1 VIYESDMIRL
11 FYNLRVNLRWK
22 NNEFFFIG
30 DGQWTFFFCI
40 NHGCREHGE
49 CKPCDG
55 YASTGRAKNSRKTDG
70 EKVEVSSIHGTV
82 SEIITA
88 AGYTYVAI
96 DVDGKKVWAAGPVST
111 FEVGDK
117 VGFSMEMPTAN
128 FQSRSLKRTFDRIYF
143 VDGFITEGGAS
154 TVDNASKM
162 NLSHGS
168 NSTPH
173 GKTEKSSGK
182 ITVEIAKVA
191 GGKDIAEIYKDKKA
205 LDGQAVKVRGEVT
218 KYTPQI
224 LGFNWIH
231 IRDNSTD
238 TDLTITTSE
247 TAAVGD
253 VIVVKGLIALEKD
266 FGYGYV
272 YPVILEK
279 AEIVKE

>member
-1 VIYESDMIRL
+1 MIAL
-11 FYNLRVNLRWK
+11 FYNFKGKFTMKKQTNSSLLAMVSGLS
-22 NNEFFFIG
+22 FFALTMG
-30 DGQWTFFFCI
+30 AVSTVS
-40 NHGCREHGE
+40 
-49 CKPCDG
+49 
-55 YASTGRAKNSRKTDG
+55 ASPAMGVPAEQQAEG
-70 EKVEVSSIHGTV
+70 EKVEVSSIHGPV

-88 AGYTYVAI
+88 SGYTYIAI

-111 FEVGDK
+111 FKIGDR
-117 VGFSMEMPTAN
+117 VGFSMEMPIAN
-128 FQSRSLKRTFDRIYF
+128 FQSRSLERTFDRIYF
-143 VDGFITEGGAS
+143 VDGFISKDGGS
-154 TVDNASKM
+154 SDKSSKM
-162 NLSHGS
+162 SLSHGS
-168 NSTPH
+168 NSSPH
-173 GKTEKSSGK
+173 GSTKLTSGK
-182 ITVEIAKVA
+182 VTVEITKVA

-205 LDGQAVKVRGEVT
+205 LEGKAVKVKGEVT

-238 TDLTITTSE
+238 TDLTITTSD

-279 AEIVKE
+279 AEVVKE

>member
-1 VIYESDMIRL
+1 MKKQTNSSLLAMVSGL
-11 FYNLRVNLRWK
+11 S
-22 NNEFFFIG
+22 FFALTMG
-30 DGQWTFFFCI
+30 AVSTVS
-40 NHGCREHGE
+40 
-49 CKPCDG
+49 
-55 YASTGRAKNSRKTDG
+55 ASPAMATPAQAEQKTAEKTDG

>member
-1 VIYESDMIRL
+1 MKKQTHSSLLAMVSGLSFLALTLGAVSTVSASPAMAAPAQTEKKTEQKS
-11 FYNLRVNLRWK
+11 
-22 NNEFFFIG
+22 G
-30 DGQWTFFFCI
+30 D
-40 NHGCREHGE
+40 
-49 CKPCDG
+49 
-55 YASTGRAKNSRKTDG
+55 

-96 DVDGKKVWAAGPVST
+96 DVDGKQVWAAGPVST
-111 FEVGDK
+111 FKVGDK
-117 VGFSMEMPTAN
+117 VGFSMEMPIAN
-128 FQSRSLKRTFDRIYF
+128 FQSRSLERTFDRIYF
-143 VDGFITEGGAS
+143 VDGFISEGGS
-154 TVDNASKM
+154 TVDNAPKM

-168 NSTPH
+168 NSAPH
-173 GKTEKSSGK
+173 GKTETTPSGK
-182 ITVEIAKVA
+182 ISVEIAKVD
-191 GGKDIAEIYKDKKA
+191 GGKDIAEIYKDKKS
-205 LDGQAVKVRGEVT
+205 LDGKPVKVRGEVT

-238 TDLTITTSE
+238 TDLTITMSG